1 MYNYNAYMVSVAGN
15 LECRGFT
22 FSVMLFKVRE
32 DNMRGAAYT
41 LRWGPSNYLGPLNK
55 KEEK

>member
-1 MYNYNAYMVSVAGN
+1 MVSVAGN
-15 LECRGFT
+15 LECLGFT

-32 DNMRGAAYT
+32 DSMRGAACT